1 MGKYIL
7 NPERILKNSANL
19 NIPKTG
25 EQVENTAQLIIQT
38 FGLNVL
44 KSGIYKAGIDAAEII
59 NTQQEAQLAA
69 SNKYQN
75 KLPYTSTIDAYD
87 AKDFSDLPYYSSKL
101 GTPVMSDLDIDPKQS
116 SGLPR
121 IQIPTVLFTI
131 NQKKNI
137 ISTPVQGRN
146 GTVKEYISD
155 GDFNINV
162 KGVLVGDNGKYPRQ
176 GFGSNTNQNFQNQD
190 ENVTI
195 NSPSLN
201 MDVNKLISLFQ
212 INKALEVNSWFLKQ
226 FNIYSIVITDYNFP
240 QNEGEYSVQPFE
252 FNAISD
258 VPFELNITK

>member
-38 FGLNVL
+38 FGLNAL
-44 KSGIYKAGIDAAEII
+44 KSGIYKVGIDAAEVI

-69 SNKYQN
+69 SNKYKN
-75 KLPYTSTIDAYD
+75 LLPVTPEIDSYNNE
-87 AKDFSDLPYYSSKL
+87 DFSYLPTYQSKL

-137 ISTPVQGRN
+137 ISTGVQGRN

-162 KGVLVGDNGKYPRQ
+162 KGVLVGDNGKYPKL
-176 GFGSNTNQNFQNQD
+176 GFASTSKGGVASVD
-190 ENVTI
+190 Y
-195 NSPSLN
+195 
-201 MDVNKLISLFQ
+201 LISLFQ